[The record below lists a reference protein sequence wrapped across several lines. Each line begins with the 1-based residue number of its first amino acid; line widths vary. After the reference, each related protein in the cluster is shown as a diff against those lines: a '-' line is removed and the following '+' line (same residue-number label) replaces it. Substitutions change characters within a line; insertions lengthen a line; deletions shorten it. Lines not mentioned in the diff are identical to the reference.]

1 MFGTIRD
8 KRCDKYTH
16 PGISAQKK
24 PPRPGLPL
32 HQEDGNH
39 GTVPNLVDLTTDEFS
54 FVIKCTASRHLPVRR
69 KNSSCEA
76 GQFFPA
82 GFDCRHSGPVETETL
97 RHPIASIHFS
107 IRVKSPKM
115 RTVPKSCPLA
125 KRKRANPADA
135 FRKHLIRPHETYAK
149 FSQFSV
155 IGRYQLSGLLRRLRN
170 VSSGMSGLPRR
181 ATRSARKDGSP
192 RRRAKRIRLK
202 KRLPL

>member
-24 PPRPGLPL
+24 ASASGLTPPPG
-32 HQEDGNH
+32 
-39 GTVPNLVDLTTDEFS
+39 
-54 FVIKCTASRHLPVRR
+54 RR
-69 KNSSCEA
+69 KS
-76 GQFFPA
+76 
-82 GFDCRHSGPVETETL
+82 R
-97 RHPIASIHFS
+97 
-107 IRVKSPKM
+107 
-115 RTVPKSCPLA
+115 PLA
-125 KRKRANPADA
+125 KRKRANPANA

>member
-16 PGISAQKK
+16 PDISAQKK
-24 PPRPGLPL
+24 PPRPGLPS
-32 HQEDGNH
+32 
-39 GTVPNLVDLTTDEFS
+39 T
-54 FVIKCTASRHLPVRR
+54 R
-69 KNSSCEA
+69 KAEI
-76 GQFFPA
+76 
-82 GFDCRHSGPVETETL
+82 T
-97 RHPIASIHFS
+97 
-107 IRVKSPKM
+107 
-115 RTVPKSCPLA
+115 PLA
-125 KRKRANPADA
+125 KRKRANPANA
-135 FRKHLIRPHETYAK
+135 FRKHQIRPHGTYAK

-181 ATRSARKDGSP
+181 ATRSARKAGSP